1 MNLDLANLQV
11 PWLAVQLLAAGVRSS
26 ALAPE
31 GGKMVLWVE
40 YFFPQLVKEN
50 MFKYTTGKYFSES
63 IYRFRKTIA
72 TYILAERDKNVE
84 SG

>member
-11 PWLAVQLLAAGVRSS
+11 PWLAAQLLAAGVRSS

-40 YFFPQLVKEN
+40 YW
-50 MFKYTTGKYFSES
+50 FSPIGEGEHVQV
-63 IYRFRKTIA
+63 Y
-72 TYILAERDKNVE
+72 YW
-84 SG
+84 